1 MDWAF
6 CPGEVNRPLA
16 AESMGVWSDV
26 SDQEGNMKKWRLRL
40 STFTAI
46 MFGVGILLLWMVDH
60 WQLEQ
65 RNRELERIARQQ
77 AEQLQAIQDAERT
90 NRLILQ

>member
-1 MDWAF
+1 
-6 CPGEVNRPLA
+6 
-16 AESMGVWSDV
+16 
-26 SDQEGNMKKWRLRL
+26 MKKWRLRL